1 MQRFACEAHGAEQPW
16 QTLLAAALFWFSS
29 ATIMAWPSALES
41 LAVAAGFRAAWWL
54 STVARRFYY
63 QLDVLS

>member
-1 MQRFACEAHGAEQPW
+1 MTR
-16 QTLLAAALFWFSS
+16 
-29 ATIMAWPSALES
+29 PSVLES
-41 LAVAAGFRAAWWL
+41 LAVAAAFRAAWWL